1 MLATI
6 RAEELN
12 SAYIQQLLNH
22 NIYSI
27 RIPDFVSSQSLD
39 AARKHLFDHPQRGS
53 LGHAREFTRLGIAYA
68 EIKSDEVRS
77 AYHQAARGNIN
88 RVRDAFRP
96 YLSPIDDLRLK
107 LDEVWPRGAHLLDVD
122 GEKCFTGVTRYQEPD
137 IDLCPHIDKLEWN
150 LPAHLQ
156 VSLQAQLSANI
167 YLQVPEHGGEL
178 EVWNTRPSE
187 DEYQHLKSDRHY
199 GIDRHLLRPAD
210 FTTRPK
216 DGDLI
221 IINPRFIHAVRPV
234 QHTPRITLSSF
245 IGYFGEQSP
254 LIYWS

>member
-6 RAEELN
+6 EARAL
-12 SAYIQQLLNH
+12 SSVHIQQLLDH
-22 NIYSI
+22 AIYGI
-27 RIPDFVSSQSLD
+27 RIPGFVSEQSLE
-39 AARKHLFDHPQRGS
+39 AARRQLFDHPQRGA

-68 EIKSDEVRS
+68 EIKDDTVRQ
-77 AYHQAARGNIN
+77 AYHQAARGNID

-96 YLSPIDDLRLK
+96 YLSPLDDLRLR
-107 LDEVWPRGAHLLDVD
+107 LDEAWPRGAHLLDVD
-122 GEKCFTGVTRYQEPD
+122 GQKCFTGVTRYQEPG

-150 LPAHLQ
+150 LPPHLQ
-156 VSLQAQLSANI
+156 VALQAQLSANI
-167 YLQVPEHGGEL
+167 YLQVPAQGGEL

-187 DEYQHLKSDRHY
+187 DQYQHLKSARHY
-199 GIDRHLLRPAD
+199 GIDRDRLPPAD
-210 FTTRPK
+210 FTTRPE

-234 QHTPRITLSSF
+234 HHTPRITLSSF